1 MGSLGPDGQSR
12 CASEPIAIIGMS
24 SKFAGDATNTDK
36 LWQMLAEERSGWTE
50 FPASRF
56 RSEGVYHPNN
66 ERLNTTHVKGA
77 HFLQEDVGLFDAA
90 FFSYSSETASS
101 LDPQYRLQLESAYE
115 ALENAGIP
123 LAQIAGSNTS
133 VFTGV
138 FVHDYRDAL
147 LRDADNLPRLMAT
160 GTGVPMMSNR
170 ISHFFDLRG
179 ASMTIE
185 TACSSGMVATH
196 QGIQSLRTGEADM
209 SIVGG
214 ANLTL
219 NPDMFKALGSA
230 GFLSADGKSYAFDS
244 RASGYGRGEGVATI
258 VMKRLSDAL
267 AAGDPIRAVIRS
279 SLLNQDGKTE
289 TITTP
294 SLEAQVDLIRQCYAR
309 AGLDPRDT
317 QYFEAHG
324 TGTQAGDTV
333 EARAIATVF
342 SSNQDPLLIG
352 SIKTNIGHTE
362 AASGLASIIK
372 TALALEKGVIPA
384 SINFEK
390 PNPKLSLE
398 DWHLKLVR
406 QLQEWPAANARR
418 ASINNFGYGGAN
430 AHIIMEDGASW
441 NPSLLPHGREDTF
454 QRQARETDSK
464 VFVLSG
470 KDEQAC
476 RTMISNLADYLQ
488 RVAPTEDEPA
498 RLLDSLAYTL
508 GQRRTRFSW
517 VAAHPVSVTEG
528 IDAVVNSLQSPK
540 FKPYRSSRRPRIG
553 MVFTGQG
560 AQWWAMGK
568 ELCDAYPAY
577 KASLDE
583 ADAYL
588 RQFGADWSLV
598 EELSRDAASSR
609 INESG
614 LSTPICVAV
623 QISLVRLLESW
634 GVVPAAVTS
643 HSSGE
648 IAAAYTVGAL
658 SYKDAMAYAYHR
670 AVLAADTSLRG
681 PVKGGM
687 VAIGLGREE
696 TEAYLKRLTTGGKA
710 MVACVNSPSSTTV
723 SGDFS
728 AVKELEE
735 LANADGV
742 FARLLKVETAW
753 HSHHMAAIANV
764 YVEALDSIKRKSG
777 RNDSSIA
784 YSSPVTG
791 GRVANIEEVAR
802 PEHWVK
808 SLVQPVQF
816 VDAFTDMLLGEPG
829 SSSSNVDVVVEVGP
843 HTALGGP
850 IQQILALPAFKGLQ
864 IPYYGCLVRKTDAKD
879 TMQALAAN
887 LLQQGYPVDM
897 DAVNFPHGRGPRVK
911 VLTGLPSYPWTHQI
925 RHWVEPR
932 FNRALR
938 ERSLPPHHLLGSLVE
953 GTNLESP
960 TWRHTLRIS
969 ESPWTRD
976 HAIQSNVVY
985 PAAGYIC
992 LAIEAVKQLQALNHT
1007 KASPKEI
1014 SGYRL
1019 RDVDFLQALMI
1030 PDASDGI
1037 EIQTSLRSVSDKDVA
1052 IQGWKH
1058 FEVWTVTGDNRWTQH
1073 AKGLISTESEASAQV
1088 SEPRPGDFSIKG
1100 YKRQISPAD
1109 LFANLKALGIGHGP
1123 MFQNMRRIV
1132 QSGSDRR
1139 SVVFTAV
1146 PDTAVANDVPREHV
1160 LHPVTLD
1167 SFITSPYSAVPGAA
1181 SRETAAKVPRSVK
1194 SFWVSS
1200 SISHAP
1206 EHIFKAHSHIIRDD
1220 KHGMEADVVVAN
1232 DGPNDNAV
1240 LLEMKGFS
1248 YQSLGRSVSL
1258 PQAEPWESQ
1267 LCSSIHWRPDVS
1279 IQLPVTVATI
1289 KKGLSCHVDSIEA
1302 ERVEISRL
1310 CFHFMQKALASL
1322 SGSDFSLTESHY
1334 SKYYAWMRTV
1344 ARQAAS
1350 AGTDDSELDQI
1361 ASARA
1366 DGEMIRLLG
1375 SQLVPI
1381 LRGESTPAAV
1391 MEQDKNLLSRFYS
1404 ETPRAKRTSSQLSGM
1419 LRHLVHKNPRAR
1431 ILEIG
1436 ASSGGVTSSAL
1447 GVLGT
1452 AASGGPHASLYHY
1465 TDISD
1470 RGFDAAREDLAAW
1483 AGLLSFDVL
1492 DIERDPADQ
1501 GFTLGSYDVVIA
1513 SHAISSMTAAIS
1525 SVLDNI
1531 RSLVKPGGAL
1541 LLTENVT
1548 PSIDVQFIKG
1558 LFPSWWSG
1566 GRPDDEGSESSSLLS
1581 VSLWNR
1587 SLRQAGFTGVDIE
1600 LHDCDNVDG
1609 FVSATIMSTLP
1620 RYPAGQSGIDAGK
1633 VVIVTSERAGNPP
1646 SEWLKALQHSIASSC
1661 TQVEGA
1667 EGKVLPS
1674 VQSIES
1680 PTATAAWYADKIC
1693 IFVGEMNEPI
1703 LYSLDAASLEGI
1715 KAMSTGCRGLLWV
1728 TRGGAVDC
1736 ERPEVSLATGFVRTL
1751 RSEYVGR
1758 KFITLDLSP
1767 KGSLWHEAGH
1777 DAIAQVLQNAFG
1789 QPLPEHG
1796 PVPDKGPVEL
1806 EYAERDGVIL
1816 VPRVYHDVVKD
1827 DALNPS
1833 KPLESEED
1841 TQGITTVEPLYQPR
1855 RPLCFQPELLVFG
1868 DDPSAALY
1876 RDSLSPRLVEV
1887 MPRAYGAG
1895 LHATDRTI
1903 TGQECAGIIT
1913 RTGSEASKHGYSVG
1927 DRVICLLQQSL
1938 FPSRAIVDWT
1948 AIVHMPTSL
1957 SFQEAASL
1965 PAAFIVA
1972 YFSLVETARLKSTQ
1986 TVLVHAGAG
1995 SVGQAAIMIAKHIGA
2010 TVFTTVASPE
2020 QRELVKK
2027 RGIPSQHIFD
2037 SSNASFGAAITAA
2050 TSGRGVD
2057 VVLNSLTGPLLQ
2069 TSFDLVAPLGHFIE
2083 VGKQD
2088 SLANSNLGM
2097 LPFTRGVSFS
2107 AIDVS
2112 SLLQHRG
2119 SDVHRCLEEV
2129 VRLFELQA
2137 VSPVSPIIE
2146 HSLGDI
2152 AQVSRLLQAGDD
2164 TGKRVLSV
2172 GQDEMVS
2179 VLPRTSAAAQ
2189 LSPEASYLIVGGN
2202 GGLGQAVAHWMVSRG
2217 AKNLVLLSRSAGQS
2231 PKMAVLAEELR
2242 EAGCRRVLLVS
2253 CDVAREDDLAH
2264 AMGTCAQEGLPPIRG
2279 VVHAAFVLHDSFVA
2293 NMTLD
2298 DYKYTIQSKV
2308 SGAWNLHNQFN
2319 LPGDLDFFVL
2329 FSSINGILGYASQ
2342 AAYSA
2347 AGAYEDALA
2356 HWRVKQQG
2364 LPAVSIDLSLVDG
2377 VGYVAE
2383 ASAAAA
2389 MRKSLIKAGRRVIN
2403 EEQVLASLEL
2413 AIVSPYDPQF
2423 ILGGISSGPGPHWDI
2438 EGDLGRDMRLLPL
2451 KYRQSAAAADG
2462 LDGEDNKAGSGG
2474 DSLSAKIAS
2483 ASSRDEAI
2491 VVVGSAVAATLADMF
2506 LVSVDEVDLNDSPSQ
2521 QGIDSLVAVEVRNML
2536 FSQAGA
2542 ELSIF
2547 NIMQSPSLAQLV
2559 ADVVDRSTFAKFAKS

>member
-1 MGSLGPDGQSR
+1 MGSLGPDSQSR

-36 LWQMLAEERSGWTE
+36 LWQMLAEGRSGWTE

-123 LAQIAGSNTS
+123 LTQIAGSNTS

-196 QGIQSLRTGEADM
+196 QGIQSLRTGESDM

-294 SLEAQVDLIRQCYAR
+294 SLEAQIDLIRQCYAR

-342 SSNQDPLLIG
+342 SSNPDPLLIG

-398 DWHLKLVR
+398 DWHLRLVR
-406 QLQEWPAANARR
+406 QLQEWPAASTRR

-430 AHIIMEDGASW
+430 AHIVIEDGASW
-441 NPSLLPHGREDTF
+441 TPSLLHNQDDTS
-454 QRQARETDSK
+454 RTEVKGTESR
-464 VFVLSG
+464 VLVLSG

-476 RTMISNLADYLQ
+476 RTVISNLAEYLQ
-488 RVAPTEDEPA
+488 RLAPAEDEPA

-517 VAAHPVSVTEG
+517 VAAHPVPVTEG
-528 IDAVVNSLQSPK
+528 IEAVVNSLQSPK

-560 AQWWAMGK
+560 AQWWAMGR
-568 ELCDAYPAY
+568 ELRDAYPVY

-583 ADAYL
+583 ADAYI

-696 TEAYLKRLTTGGKA
+696 TEAYLRRLTSGGKA

-753 HSHHMAAIANV
+753 HSHHMTTIADV
-764 YVEALDSIKRKSG
+764 YVEALDNIKRKTS
-777 RNDSSIA
+777 RNDSLIA

-791 GRVANIEEVAR
+791 GRVVNIEDVAR
-802 PEHWVK
+802 PEHWVR

-816 VDAFTDMLLGEPG
+816 VDAFTDMVLGGPN
-829 SSSSNVDVVVEVGP
+829 SSSSNVDVIVEVGP

-850 IQQILALPAFKGLQ
+850 IQQILSLPAFKGLQ
-864 IPYYGCLVRKTDAKD
+864 IPYYGCLVRKSDAKD

-897 DAVNFPHGRGPRVK
+897 GAVNFPHGRGPRVK
-911 VLTGLPSYPWTHQI
+911 VLTGLPSYPWNHQI
-925 RHWVEPR
+925 KHWVEPR

-992 LAIEAVKQLQALNHT
+992 LAIEAVKQLQTLNVS
-1007 KASPKEI
+1007 KASPKEV

-1030 PDASDGI
+1030 PDTSDGI
-1037 EIQTSLRSVSDKDVA
+1037 EIQTSLRPVSDKDVA

-1073 AKGLISTESEASAQV
+1073 AKGLISIEFEASGQV
-1088 SEPRPGDFSIKG
+1088 SPPKLGDFSIKG
-1100 YKRQISPAD
+1100 YKRQIPPTD

-1123 MFQNMRRIV
+1123 VFQNMRRIV

-1139 SVVFTAV
+1139 SVVLTAV
-1146 PDTAVANDVPREHV
+1146 PDTSVPNDLPREHV

-1194 SFWVSS
+1194 GFWVSN
-1200 SISHAP
+1200 SISHVP
-1206 EHIFKAHSHIIRDD
+1206 EHVFKAHSHIIRDD
-1220 KHGMEADVVVAN
+1220 KHGMEADVIVAN
-1232 DGPNDNAV
+1232 DAFDDNVV

-1258 PQAEPWESQ
+1258 QHAEPWESQ
-1267 LCSSIHWRPDVS
+1267 LCSSIHWRPDISVK
-1279 IQLPVTVATI
+1279 LPATLSLV
-1289 KKGLSCHVDSIEA
+1289 KKELSSDIDSVEDETA
-1302 ERVEISRL
+1302 EISRL
-1310 CFHFMQKALASL
+1310 CIYFMQKALDSL
-1322 SGSDFSLTESHY
+1322 SDSDFPPQEPHY
-1334 SKYYAWMRTV
+1334 SKYYAWMKSV
-1344 ARQAAS
+1344 VQQASSSGIEKTA
-1350 AGTDDSELDQI
+1350 LDQI
-1361 ASARA
+1361 AKARA

-1375 SQLVPI
+1375 SQLVHI
-1381 LRGESTPAAV
+1381 LRGELTPADV

-1404 ETPRAKRTSSQLSGM
+1404 ETPRAKRTSSQLSGL

-1431 ILEIG
+1431 IIEIG
-1436 ASSGGVTSSAL
+1436 ASTGGVTGSAL

-1470 RGFDAAREDLAAW
+1470 RGFDAAREAFGAW
-1483 AGLLSFDVL
+1483 AGILAFDVF
-1492 DIERDPADQ
+1492 DVVRDPADQ

-1513 SHAISSMTAAIS
+1513 SHTISSTTAAID

-1531 RSLVKPGGAL
+1531 RSLIKPGGTL

-1548 PSIDVQFIKG
+1548 PSIEVQFIQG
-1558 LFPSWWSG
+1558 LFPSWWS
-1566 GRPDDEGSESSSLLS
+1566 SERSSEQGAEPSPLFS
-1581 VSLWNR
+1581 VPLWDR
-1587 SLRQAGFTGVDIE
+1587 SLRQAGFTGIDIE
-1600 LHDCDNVDG
+1600 LRDSDNVDA
-1609 FVSATIMSTLP
+1609 FVSATVMSTLP
-1620 RYPAGQSGIDAGK
+1620 PHPTSQSGIDADK
-1633 VVIVTSERAGNPP
+1633 VVIVISEKAGNPP
-1646 SEWLKALQHSIASSC
+1646 SEWLRALQHSIAFSC
-1661 TQVEGA
+1661 TEVEGA
-1667 EGKVLPS
+1667 ESKALPS

-1680 PTATAAWYADKIC
+1680 TAATAAWYADKIC
-1693 IFVGEMNEPI
+1693 IFVGEVNEPI
-1703 LYSLDAASLEGI
+1703 LHNLDAASLEGI
-1715 KAMSTGCRGLLWV
+1715 KAMSTGCKGLLWV

-1736 ERPEVSLATGFVRTL
+1736 ERPEVSLATGFVRAL
-1751 RSEYVGR
+1751 RNEYVGR

-1767 KGSLWHEAGH
+1767 KGPLWQESGHE
-1777 DAIAQVLQNAFG
+1777 AIAQVLQTAFG
-1789 QPLPEHG
+1789 QPLPGHG
-1796 PVPDKGPVEL
+1796 SVPDKGPVEL

-1816 VPRVYHDVVKD
+1816 IPRVYHDVAKD
-1827 DALNPS
+1827 IALAPRT
-1833 KPLESEED
+1833 PESEED
-1841 TQGITTVEPLYQPR
+1841 TQGITTVEPFHQQH
-1855 RPLCFQPELLVFG
+1855 RPLAFQPELLVFG
-1868 DDPSAALY
+1868 DDLSAAAYKDTLP
-1876 RDSLSPRLVEV
+1876 PRLVEV
-1887 MPRAYGAG
+1887 MPRAYGAV
-1895 LHATDRTI
+1895 LHSTDKTI
-1903 TGQECAGIIT
+1903 TGQECSGIIT
-1913 RTGSEASKHGYSVG
+1913 RVGSEASKHGYSAG
-1927 DRVICLLQQSL
+1927 NRVICLLQKSS

-1948 AIVHMPTSL
+1948 SVVHMPPRL

-1965 PAAFIVA
+1965 PAAFLVA
-1972 YFSLVETARLKSTQ
+1972 YFSLVKTARLSSTQ
-1986 TVLVHAGAG
+1986 TVLIHNGAG
-1995 SVGQAAIMIAKHIGA
+1995 SIGQAAIMVAKHIGA
-2010 TVFTTVASPE
+2010 TVFTTVASPK
-2020 QRELVKK
+2020 QRDLLATEHGV
-2027 RGIPSQHIFD
+2027 PSHHIFD
-2037 SSNASFGAAITAA
+2037 SNNASFGSAVIAA
-2050 TSGRGVD
+2050 TNGRGVD

-2069 TSFDLVAPLGHFIE
+2069 TSFNLVAPLGHFIE
-2083 VGKQD
+2083 VSTQD
-2088 SLANSNLGM
+2088 ALANSNLEM

-2107 AIDVS
+2107 AVDIS
-2112 SLLQHRG
+2112 SLLQYRT

-2129 VRLFELQA
+2129 VRLLEVDALA
-2137 VSPVSPIIE
+2137 PVSHIVE
-2146 HSLGDI
+2146 HNMADI
-2152 AQVSRLLQAGDD
+2152 AQVSRLMQTEDD
-2164 TGKRVLSV
+2164 TGKRVLSIA
-2172 GQDEMVS
+2172 QDETVS
-2179 VLPRTSAAAQ
+2179 VLPRTRAAAT

-2202 GGLGQAVAHWMVSRG
+2202 GGLGQAVAYWMVSRG

-2242 EAGCRRVLLVS
+2242 EAGCHRVLPFS
-2253 CDVAREDDLAH
+2253 CDVSSEDDLAR
-2264 AMGTCAQEGLPPIRG
+2264 AMDTCAQKGLPPIRG
-2279 VVHAAFVLHDSFVA
+2279 VVHAAFVLHDSFVE

-2356 HWRVKQQG
+2356 HWRVKHQG

-2383 ASAAAA
+2383 ATAAEA

-2413 AIVSPYDPQF
+2413 AIASPFDPQF
-2423 ILGGISSGPGPHWDI
+2423 ILGGINSGPGPHWDVD
-2438 EGDLGRDMRLLPL
+2438 GDLGRDMRLLAL
-2451 KYRQSAAAADG
+2451 KYRQSAAADG
-2462 LDGEDNKAGSGG
+2462 QDGEDDKVGSGG

-2491 VVVGSAVAATLADMF
+2491 LVVGSAVAAMLADMF
-2506 LVSVDEVDLNDSPSQ
+2506 LVSVEEVDLDDSPSQ

>member
-1 MGSLGPDGQSR
+1 MGSLGPDCQSR
-12 CASEPIAIIGMS
+12 YASEPIAIIGMS
-24 SKFAGDATNTDK
+24 SKFAGGATNTDK
-36 LWQMLAEERSGWTE
+36 LWQMLAEGRSGWTE

-123 LAQIAGSNTS
+123 LTQIAGSNTS

-294 SLEAQVDLIRQCYAR
+294 SLEAQIDLIRQCYAR

-372 TALALEKGVIPA
+372 TTLALEKGVIPA

-406 QLQEWPAANARR
+406 QLQEWPAARTRR

-430 AHIIMEDGASW
+430 AHIVLEDGASW
-441 NPSLLPHGREDTF
+441 APSLVEDTYHK
-454 QRQARETDSK
+454 ESNKTDSK
-464 VFVLSG
+464 VLVLSG

-476 RTMISNLADYLQ
+476 RTLVSNLADYLQ
-488 RVAPTEDEPA
+488 RVASTEDEPA
-498 RLLDSLAYTL
+498 RLLDSLAFTL

-517 VAAHPVSVTEG
+517 VAAHPVPVTEG
-528 IDAVVNSLQSPK
+528 IEAVANTLLSPK

-560 AQWWAMGK
+560 AQWWAMGR
-568 ELCDAYPAY
+568 ELRDAYPVY

-583 ADAYL
+583 ADAYI

-598 EELSRDAASSR
+598 DELSRDAASSR

-696 TEAYLKRLTTGGKA
+696 TEAYLRRLTGSGKA

-753 HSHHMAAIANV
+753 HSHHMTAIANV
-764 YVEALDSIKRKSG
+764 YVEALDNIKRKNS
-777 RNDSSIA
+777 RNGSLIA

-791 GRVANIEEVAR
+791 GRVTKIEEVAR

-816 VDAFTDMLLGEPG
+816 VDAFTDMVLGDLG
-829 SSSSNVDVVVEVGP
+829 NSTSNIDVVVEVGP

-850 IQQILALPAFKGLQ
+850 IQQILGLPAFKGLQ
-864 IPYYGCLVRKTDAKD
+864 IPYFGCLVRKTDAKD

-887 LLQQGYPVDM
+887 LLQQGYPLDM

-911 VLTGLPSYPWTHQI
+911 VLTGLPSYPWNHQV

-932 FNRALR
+932 FNKALR
-938 ERSLPPHHLLGSLVE
+938 ERSVPPHHLLGSLVE

-992 LAIEAVKQLQALNHT
+992 LAIEATKQLHTLNHT
-1007 KASPKEI
+1007 KTEAKEVW
-1014 SGYRL
+1014 GYRL

-1030 PDASDGI
+1030 PDTSDGI
-1037 EIQTSLRSVSDKDVA
+1037 EIQTSLRPVSDKDVA
-1052 IQGWKH
+1052 LQGWKH
-1058 FEVWTVTGDNRWTQH
+1058 FEVWSVTSDNRWTQH
-1073 AKGLISTESEASAQV
+1073 AKGLISLEYEASAKV
-1088 SEPRPGDFSIKG
+1088 SGPEAGDFSIRG
-1100 YKRQISPAD
+1100 YKRQIPPAE

-1123 MFQNMRRIV
+1123 VFQNMRHIV
-1132 QSGSDRR
+1132 QSGSERR
-1139 SVVFTAV
+1139 SVVLTAV
-1146 PDTAVANDVPREHV
+1146 PDTSVPNDLPREHV

-1200 SISHAP
+1200 NISHAP
-1206 EHIFKAHSHIIRDD
+1206 EHVFKAHSHIIRDD
-1220 KHGMEADVVVAN
+1220 KHGMEADVIVAN
-1232 DGPNDNAV
+1232 DGHDDNAV

-1258 PQAEPWESQ
+1258 QHAEPWESQ
-1267 LCSSIHWRPDVS
+1267 LCSSIHWHPDISVK
-1279 IQLPVTVATI
+1279 LPATI
-1289 KKGLSCHVDSIEA
+1289 SSVEQELSYRVNSA
-1302 ERVEISRL
+1302 EDAGTEISSL
-1310 CFHFMQKALASL
+1310 CAYFMQKALASL
-1322 SGSDFSLTESHY
+1322 SDSDFSPKVSHY
-1334 SKYYAWMRTV
+1334 SKYYAWMKSAV
-1344 ARQAAS
+1344 QQAAF
-1350 AGTDDSELDQI
+1350 AKIDENDIDQI
-1361 ASARA
+1361 ARERA

-1381 LRGESTPAAV
+1381 LRGELTPAEV
-1391 MEQDKNLLSRFYS
+1391 MEQDKNLLSRFYN
-1404 ETPRAKRTSSQLSGM
+1404 ETPRAKRTSSQLSGL

-1436 ASSGGVTSSAL
+1436 ASTGGVTGSAL
-1447 GVLGT
+1447 AALGT
-1452 AASGGPHASLYHY
+1452 AASGGPHVSLYHY

-1470 RGFDAAREDLAAW
+1470 RAFYSAREDFADWADILA
-1483 AGLLSFDVL
+1483 FDVL
-1492 DIERDPADQ
+1492 DIEHDPANQ
-1501 GFTLGSYDVVIA
+1501 GFTVGSYDVVIA
-1513 SHAISSMTAAIS
+1513 SHAVSSTTTTIAG
-1525 SVLDNI
+1525 VLGNI
-1531 RSLVKPGGAL
+1531 KSLMKLGGAL
-1541 LLTENVT
+1541 LFTEDVN
-1548 PSIDVQFIKG
+1548 PSIDVQFVQG
-1558 LFPSWWSG
+1558 LFPAWWFGESL
-1566 GRPDDEGSESSSLLS
+1566 PEEGIESSPLLS
-1581 VSLWNR
+1581 VPLWDR
-1587 SLRQAGFTGVDIE
+1587 SLRQAGFTGIDYE
-1600 LHDCDNVDG
+1600 LHDSDDVDA
-1609 FVSATIMSTLP
+1609 FVSATILSTLP
-1620 RYPAGQSGIDAGK
+1620 PHPAGQSGIDAGK
-1633 VVIVTSERAGNPP
+1633 VVIATSEKAGNPP
-1646 SEWLKALQHSIASSC
+1646 SEWLKALQNSIASSG
-1661 TQVEGA
+1661 TEVEGT

-1674 VQSIES
+1674 VHSIES
-1680 PTATAAWYADKIC
+1680 TTSTAALYSDKIC
-1693 IFVGEMNEPI
+1693 IFVGEINEPL
-1703 LYSLDAASLEGI
+1703 LYNLDAASLEGI
-1715 KAMSTGCRGLLWV
+1715 KAMSTGCKGLLWV

-1751 RSEYVGR
+1751 RNEYVGR

-1767 KGSLWHEAGH
+1767 KGSLWQESGHE
-1777 DAIAQVLQNAFG
+1777 AIAQVLQNAFG
-1789 QPLPEHG
+1789 QPLSEHSSA
-1796 PVPDKGPVEL
+1796 PDKGPVEL
-1806 EYAERDGVIL
+1806 EYALRDGVIL
-1816 VPRVYHDVVKD
+1816 IPRVYHDVAKD
-1827 DALNPS
+1827 DALTP
-1833 KPLESEED
+1833 KVLESEED
-1841 TQGITTVEPLYQPR
+1841 TQGITTVESFYQQN

-1868 DDPSAALY
+1868 DDLSTSAYKDTLP
-1876 RDSLSPRLVEV
+1876 PRLVEI

-1895 LHATDRTI
+1895 MHPAEKAI
-1903 TGQECAGIIT
+1903 IGQECSGIIT
-1913 RTGSEASKHGYSVG
+1913 RVGSEASKHGYSVG
-1927 DRVICLLQQSL
+1927 DRIICLLQQSS
-1938 FPSRAIVDWT
+1938 FSSRAIVDWT
-1948 AIVHMPTSL
+1948 SVVHMPTRL

-1965 PAAFIVA
+1965 PTAFLVA
-1972 YFSLVETARLKSTQ
+1972 YLALVETARLKNTQ
-1986 TVLVHAGAG
+1986 TVLIHNGAG
-1995 SVGQAAIMIAKHIGA
+1995 SIGQAAIMVAKHIGA
-2010 TVFTTVASPE
+2010 TVFTTVASPK
-2020 QRELVKK
+2020 QRDLLATEH
-2027 RGIPSQHIFD
+2027 GIPSHHIFD
-2037 SSNASFGAAITAA
+2037 SANASFGTAVTAA
-2050 TSGRGVD
+2050 TNGRGVD

-2069 TSFDLVAPLGHFIE
+2069 TSFNLVAPLGHFIE

-2088 SLANSNLGM
+2088 SLANSNLEM

-2112 SLLQHRG
+2112 SLLQHRANEM
-2119 SDVHRCLEEV
+2119 HRWLEEV
-2129 VRLFELQA
+2129 VRLFELEA
-2137 VSPVSPIIE
+2137 LAPVSPIME
-2146 HSLGDI
+2146 HNIGEI
-2152 AQVSRLLQAGDD
+2152 AQVFRLLHTEDD

-2172 GQDEMVS
+2172 AHDEMVS
-2179 VLPRTSAAAQ
+2179 VLPRTRAAAR
-2189 LSPEASYLIVGGN
+2189 LSPDASYLIVGGN

-2242 EAGCRRVLLVS
+2242 EAGCHRVLPVS
-2253 CDVAREDDLAH
+2253 CDVAREDDLAR
-2264 AMGTCAQEGLPPIRG
+2264 AMDTCAQEGLPPIRG
-2279 VVHAAFVLHDSFVA
+2279 VVHAAFVLHDSFVE
-2293 NMTLD
+2293 NMTLE

-2356 HWRVKQQG
+2356 HWRVKNQG

-2383 ASAAAA
+2383 ASAAEA

-2423 ILGGISSGPGPHWDI
+2423 ILGGINSGPGPHWDVD
-2438 EGDLGRDMRLLPL
+2438 GDLGRDMRLLAL
-2451 KYRQSAAAADG
+2451 KYRQSAAADG
-2462 LDGEDNKAGSGG
+2462 QDGDDNKAGSGG
-2474 DSLSAKIAS
+2474 DSLSVKIAS

-2491 VVVGSAVAATLADMF
+2491 LVVGSAVAAMLADMF
-2506 LVSVDEVDLNDSPSQ
+2506 LVSVEEVDLNDSPSQ